1 MVLQLSDEIIYA
13 VFFTIIITIGCIVL
27 LNITPQ
33 KKIGD
38 KDKVADKS
46 VGLKKEERV
55 TKSVTASDDKILSA
69 AIFRKFTVLKVV
81 KTSPNTKLI
90 RFEIPYSRDL
100 GLPIGRHISV
110 RAEVDGMPV
119 MRAYTPTSRNDQ
131 KGYFDLLVKTYEYG
145 KMSPHLHSLVA
156 GSSLEVRGP
165 VGRFKYM
172 KNSHKHMGL
181 IAGGTGLTPCLQVIR
196 CILEGPEGEGDDT
209 KFTLLFQNRTYDD
222 ILLKEEL
229 DNLASKYSTR
239 FSVIYFLSNSSDA
252 HWGDGSNKTEQKG
265 YINHDSMK
273 ELLGS
278 EVCQF
283 VGVCGP
289 GGFTEVHSGALL
301 YVCRCFFS
309 QLSYDSFFQYCF
321 PKSLISSF
329 FHRV

>member
-1 MVLQLSDEIIYA
+1 MALQLSDTTIYA
-13 VFFTIIITIGCIVL
+13 LIVTLIVTIGCVVL
-27 LNITPQ
+27 LNISLQ
-33 KKIGD
+33 KKIGHQGIT
-38 KDKVADKS
+38 ADKS

-55 TKSVTASDDKILSA
+55 TKSVSASDDKILSA
-69 AIFRKFTVLKVV
+69 AVFRKFTVLKVI
-81 KTSPNTKLI
+81 KTSHNTKMI

-156 GSSLEVRGP
+156 GNSLEVRGP
-165 VGRFKYM
+165 VGRFKYI

-209 KFTLLFQNRTYDD
+209 RFTLLFQNRTYDD

-229 DNLASKYSTR
+229 DSLATKYSTR
-239 FSVIYFLSNSSDA
+239 FSVNYFLSNSSDTN
-252 HWGDGSNKTEQKG
+252 WGNGSNKTEHKG
-265 YINHDSMK
+265 YINHDTMK
-273 ELLGS
+273 ELIGS
-278 EVCQF
+278 ELCQF

-289 GGFTEVHSGALL
+289 GGFTEVNFVIL
-301 YVCRCFFS
+301 Y
-309 QLSYDSFFQYCF
+309 L
-321 PKSLISSF
+321 
-329 FHRV
+329 